1 MKKEKKT
8 QEKRPLWKQPLLWWA
23 AGWCILCALA
33 VFIVYYWRVFYYF
46 DRFSPMLLTALTAL
60 VFTVLYAAAGLTL
73 HFVKSLA
80 GRAALLLAAAGLLTV
95 FVSPP
100 MQVPDE
106 KDHYLRSY
114 AISMGRFDF
123 DAERGYPAD
132 VDLFFGSFYGAY
144 TNANNGAPVKQ
155 YYHLADEKDPNG
167 TKIADGAVRSVAD
180 QFTAWRSG
188 LAVLE
193 AGGDTGAEKVTEP
206 LVVMLLPYLPQ
217 AMGMAAARLCG
228 ANALGCLYAGRV
240 CNLMVYVLLAY
251 FALKGL
257 SRWRGIFLAVL
268 FLPLSLYMAAS
279 LSYDAQLLGLYALAA
294 SLLLR
299 EEFGKKER
307 TLYLAA
313 VVAMNIAKPWINL
326 LWLPGLLFVGKKE
339 QRKKLR
345 PWISIAI
352 GAAGCIGVTALF
364 TWYGRTFRF
373 NYGEVGRMLGDTV
386 NGMEQLKFTVS
397 NPLRSAAVL
406 WGTLFEN
413 DFFLPGLGNFGSL
426 DTMIPAAAWLSVLL
440 LGCGTVSAMHHRP
453 LHGWTNAGIGL
464 FCGLYTLGVMM
475 AMYITY
481 TPVGMVRVI
490 GLQARYFLPAVLL
503 GLVLL
508 AQLAGW
514 LQRRSGITLQA
525 VSPEVKAA
533 QAKPVHPVL
542 LIGFLAAV
550 LGALLLFQT
559 YFIGPVTWVL
569 SELPV

>member
-23 AGWCILCALA
+23 AGWCALCVLA

-60 VFTVLYAAAGLTL
+60 VFTVLYAAVGLTL

-132 VDLFFGSFYGAY
+132 VDLFVSSFYGAY
-144 TNANNGAPVKQ
+144 TNANNGAPIKQ

-167 TKIADGAVRSVAD
+167 AKIADGAVRSVAD
-180 QFTAWRSG
+180 QFTVWRSG

-206 LVVMLLPYLPQ
+206 LVVMLIPYLPQ
-217 AMGMAAARLCG
+217 ALGMAAARLCG

-240 CNLMVYVLLAY
+240 CNLLVYVLLAY

-307 TLYLAA
+307 NLYLAA

-345 PWISIAI
+345 PWIGIAV

-386 NGMEQLKFTVS
+386 NGVEQLKFTVG

-426 DTMIPAAAWLSVLL
+426 DTMIPAVAWLSVLL

-533 QAKPVHPVL
+533 QTKPVHPVL
-542 LIGFLAAV
+542 LIGFIAAV

-569 SELPV
+569 GELPV